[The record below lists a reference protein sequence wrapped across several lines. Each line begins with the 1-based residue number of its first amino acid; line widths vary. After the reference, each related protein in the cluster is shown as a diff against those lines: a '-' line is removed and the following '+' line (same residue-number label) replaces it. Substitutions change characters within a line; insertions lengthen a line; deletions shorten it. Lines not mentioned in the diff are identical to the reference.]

1 MVHAYHAR
9 GSRNRPSKG
18 RWCKECRT
26 RDTVAGMQHEHTPR
40 PRKLAECFQI
50 KAIWQSIRRHRAEFR
65 RASRRCA
72 PRMDGRGPHNVEGG
86 SRSANSRRRRN
97 SGSICGRRF
106 VVGSFFQRTS
116 YFEDPASSLVH
127 TQWSGVRR
135 RGAHLR
141 PASTSADAGCSG
153 FDPSQ
158 DAGSS
163 ISSCESES
171 TIAGDG
177 QGTVPRDRGLWTY

>member
-1 MVHAYHAR
+1 MRITLGHR
-9 GSRNRPSKG
+9 GIVRQKAE
-18 RWCKECRT
+18 CKECRT
-26 RDTVAGMQHEHTPR
+26 RDTVAVMQHEHTPR

-106 VVGSFFQRTS
+106 VAGSFFQRTS

-127 TQWSGVRR
+127 TQWTGVRR

-153 FDPSQ
+153 FGPSQ

-171 TIAGDG
+171 TIVSRGDT
-177 QGTVPRDRGLWTY
+177 QRTMDH